1 LRFQNFMELD
11 KEIITTFIKTALFE
25 DIGDGDHT
33 SLSTIP
39 ADAQGKAKLLIK
51 DEGIV
56 AGVEIALEI
65 FKEVDANLIIDVFI
79 KDGEKVK
86 YGDIVLIVS
95 GHVRSILMAER
106 LVLNTMQRM
115 SGIATTTSQIVEKL
129 KGSSTQVLDTRKTTP
144 NLRYLEKLAVKIGG
158 GVNHRFGL
166 YDMILIKDNHV
177 DYAGGIKNA
186 IQAAQS
192 YIKQHQKKLQIE
204 IEVRNIKEL
213 EEVLACGGI
222 DRILLDN
229 FGFED
234 LKTAVKL
241 VNKSVLTEA
250 SGGITPE
257 NAIDYALC
265 GVDYISM
272 GALTHSVK
280 SLDMSLKALIS

>member
-1 LRFQNFMELD
+1 MELD
-11 KEIITTFIKTALFE
+11 KEIIGTFIKTALLE

-39 ADAQGKAKLLIK
+39 ADAIGKAKLLIK
-51 DEGIV
+51 DEGVV
-56 AGVEIALEI
+56 AGVEVALEI
-65 FKEVDANLIIDVFI
+65 FKEVDAGLTVDVFI

-86 YGDIVLIVS
+86 HGDIVLVVNGS
-95 GHVRSILMAER
+95 VRSILMAER

-115 SGIATTTSQIVEKL
+115 SGIATTTHQIVEKL
-129 KGSSTQVLDTRKTTP
+129 KGSATKVLDTRKTTP

-186 IQAAQS
+186 IQAAKS
-192 YIKQHQKKLQIE
+192 YIKQHQKDLQIE
-204 IEVRNIKEL
+204 VEVRNIKEL
-213 EEVLACGGI
+213 EEVLVCGGV

-229 FGFED
+229 FGFDD

-241 VNKSVLTEA
+241 VNKSILTEA

-280 SLDMSLKALIS
+280 SLDMSLKALI

>member
-1 LRFQNFMELD
+1 MELD
-11 KEIITTFIKTALFE
+11 KEIIGTFIKAALLE

-51 DEGIV
+51 DEGVV
-56 AGVEIALEI
+56 AGVEVAVEI
-65 FKEVDANLIIDVFI
+65 FKEVDADLTVEVFI

-86 YGDIVLIVS
+86 HGDIVLVVS
-95 GHVRSILMAER
+95 GNVRSILVAER

-115 SGIATTTSQIVEKL
+115 SGIATTTNQIVEKL
-129 KGSSTQVLDTRKTTP
+129 KGSLTKILDTRKTTP

-204 IEVRNIKEL
+204 VEVRNIKEL

-234 LKTAVKL
+234 LKAAVKL

-257 NAIDYALC
+257 NAMEYAQC

-280 SLDMSLKALIS
+280 SLDISLKALIS

>member
-1 LRFQNFMELD
+1 MELD
-11 KEIITTFIKTALFE
+11 KEIIGTFIKTALRE

-39 ADAQGKAKLLIK
+39 ADAIGKAKLLIK
-51 DEGIV
+51 DEGII

-65 FKEVDANLIIDVFI
+65 FKEVDASLTVDVFM

-86 YGDIVLIVS
+86 HGDIVLVVNGS
-95 GHVRSILMAER
+95 VRSILMAER
-106 LVLNTMQRM
+106 LVLNTLQRM
-115 SGIATTTSQIVEKL
+115 SGIATTTHQIVEKL
-129 KGSSTQVLDTRKTTP
+129 KGSATQVLDTRKTTP

-192 YIKQHQKKLQIE
+192 YIKQHQKDLQIE
-204 IEVRNIKEL
+204 VEVRNIKEL

-229 FGFED
+229 FGFD
-234 LKTAVKL
+234 ALKEAVKL
-241 VNKSVLTEA
+241 VDKRFLTEA

-257 NAIDYALC
+257 NATEYAQC